1 MFAVRLA
8 RTNRAMVRAYV
19 RTVSAYAERIIPIRA
34 IPDCTLIR
42 CHYLG
47 VSPEQETSTMT
58 RYMMLVCVAMA
69 GCEQKTVV
77 IANERVAEAGAPV
90 ATLSPN
96 EQCANSDECDSGECV
111 PIYGNALPDGGSCW
125 SDSFV
130 GCERVNFEDWVI
142 AAFCDWHQPQK
153 QKRYAK
159 SRTGHWI
166 HGSRTL
172 SVAIRQSFDYAPA
185 PPITP

>member
-19 RTVSAYAERIIPIRA
+19 RTVSAYAERIIRLRA
-34 IPDCTLIR
+34 IPDCASIR

-47 VSPEQETSTMT
+47 VSPKQENSTMI
-58 RYMMLVCVAMA
+58 RYMILFCVAMV

-77 IANERVAEAGAPV
+77 IANDRVAEAGAPF

-142 AAFCDWHQPQK
+142 AAFCD
-153 QKRYAK
+153 KRILAVCQLAP
-159 SRTGHWI
+159 TAETETLCEEPNGPLDPWI
-166 HGSRTL
+166 AHFKCCNPS
-172 SVAIRQSFDYAPA
+172 IF
-185 PPITP
+185 